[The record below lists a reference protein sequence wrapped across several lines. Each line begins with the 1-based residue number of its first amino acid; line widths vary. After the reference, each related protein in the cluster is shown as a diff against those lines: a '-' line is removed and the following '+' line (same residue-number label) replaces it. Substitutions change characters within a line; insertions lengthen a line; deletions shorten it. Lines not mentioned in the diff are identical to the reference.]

1 MANNNPNAGGG
12 GRPRDPNDP
21 LTDAV
26 EKVPDKL
33 EHIKTAVYALAS
45 RPGIASRERTLTR
58 TDLGNDASASLW
70 SAIRLHT
77 EAIGFERYQGFMDDV
92 LKSYTDHS
100 PTEVRAYTSGPGAR
114 FATYITQRGLDPY
127 QLIKIAT
134 EAFLLREA
142 GVWNYR
148 RPDPPNPTDPPP
160 KERLLEQLLAE
171 RALPPSDPS
180 KLPPG
185 IDKDGFPLGDQP
197 YPGQF
202 PAGADAPA
210 DWTEARDRLRAF
222 FRDERAS
229 YLDEIIPTFTR
240 DLPADWKSV
249 GKAVAADLSVS
260 PPLIEL
266 IWSYWH
272 EEGMLSQTLAAIAL
286 RFQNV
291 RGNGASDRLSELAF
305 DAVRP
310 LGALLYGYIGDEQNR
325 LSVLRRAYE
334 YNQQYGLALVG
345 RATRGLRPADARSQ
359 FIEAFH
365 NLLRLTAIFH
375 SQDDDTTVLSDG
387 FPVLNALKEVH
398 LILAEGAHNQFRDLP
413 WTARVEMMV
422 EQWIMAR
429 PEMKEFLRGRYMV
442 PYVEGWMGGVDAMKR
457 LQGWTDVS
465 VNHFRDLGV
474 YGERLLLSVR
484 HFRWETV
491 TDHEVARTWARAFRP
506 EIQGYIHAYR
516 AATGVD
522 LSNPD
527 VVDATLPA
535 LHLHRRLVEQRRL
548 QGRPA
553 VRQQFVRAPRP
564 GTIIAADASALIAPP
579 IPVVPMAQS
588 VRQLPAPYTGDG
600 RGP

>member
-1 MANNNPNAGGG
+1 
-12 GRPRDPNDP
+12 
-21 LTDAV
+21 
-26 EKVPDKL
+26 
-33 EHIKTAVYALAS
+33 
-45 RPGIASRERTLTR
+45 
-58 TDLGNDASASLW
+58 
-70 SAIRLHT
+70 
-77 EAIGFERYQGFMDDV
+77 
-92 LKSYTDHS
+92 
-100 PTEVRAYTSGPGAR
+100 
-114 FATYITQRGLDPY
+114 
-127 QLIKIAT
+127 
-134 EAFLLREA
+134 
-142 GVWNYR
+142 
-148 RPDPPNPTDPPP
+148 
-160 KERLLEQLLAE
+160 
-171 RALPPSDPS
+171 
-180 KLPPG
+180 
-185 IDKDGFPLGDQP
+185 
-197 YPGQF
+197 
-202 PAGADAPA
+202 
-210 DWTEARDRLRAF
+210 
-222 FRDERAS
+222 
-229 YLDEIIPTFTR
+229 
-240 DLPADWKSV
+240 
-249 GKAVAADLSVS
+249 
-260 PPLIEL
+260 
-266 IWSYWH
+266 
-272 EEGMLSQTLAAIAL
+272 MLSQTLAAIAL